1 MGCLLLEARTQ
12 SDQAS
17 DGTVD
22 RTKKKK
28 TNKQGRKR
36 GNLEK
41 LKLLIYNSIISKSYV
56 LLRKLASLERLNNEK
71 AWVARRTLTSG
82 KVY

>member
-1 MGCLLLEARTQ
+1 MGCLLLKARTQ

-22 RTKKKK
+22 RTKKK
-28 TNKQGRKR
+28 NKQGRKR

-41 LKLLIYNSIISKSYV
+41 LKSLIYNSVISKSYV
-56 LLRKLASLERLNNEK
+56 LLRKLPLLERLNNEK